1 MHWVI
6 QQSIFKPGNYQLL
19 VDALDAQGI
28 AHTSVSIKN
37 GSYEMSPDLALD
49 GKVYVCGAIRL
60 AHIARSKAWVP
71 GSFLN
76 ENFDFAVWLAALG
89 DEMLNARY
97 VAGTLAEVAVPAAAP
112 FFIRPAQ
119 DNKAFDG
126 MVMDAEMLASWRQDA
141 GRAHLLPLAVIV
153 SPVRQLFREYRLF
166 VVGKQVVTG
175 SLYKAGGRPQ
185 ISSDVE
191 DYVLDYAR
199 ALIARWTPADAF
211 VVDLGLT
218 EDGLKVIEFN
228 NINSSGFYASNV
240 ASYVQAIQARYA

>member
-6 QQSIFKPGNYQLL
+6 QQSIFKPDNFRLL

-28 AHTSVSIKN
+28 AYTAVSIKN
-37 GSYEMSPDLALD
+37 GSYEMSPDVAPE

-60 AHIARSKAWVP
+60 AHIARSKGWVP

-76 ENFDFAVWLAALG
+76 EHFDVPVWLAALG
-89 DEMLNARY
+89 DAMLNAQC
-97 VAGTLAEVAVPAAAP
+97 VTGTLAEVQVPSAAP
-112 FFIRPAQ
+112 FFIRPAA

-126 MVMDAEMLASWRQDA
+126 MVMDAEMLAHWRQDA
-141 GRAHLLPLAVIV
+141 ARAHLMALDVTV
-153 SPVRQLFREYRLF
+153 SPVRQIFREYRLF

-175 SLYKAGGRPQ
+175 SLYKVAGKPQ
-185 ISSDVE
+185 LSSDVE
-191 DYVLDYAR
+191 DYVRDYAR
-199 ALIARWTPADAF
+199 AIIARWTPADAF
-211 VVDLGLT
+211 VIDLGLT

-240 ASYVQAIQARYA
+240 ASYVQAVQACYA